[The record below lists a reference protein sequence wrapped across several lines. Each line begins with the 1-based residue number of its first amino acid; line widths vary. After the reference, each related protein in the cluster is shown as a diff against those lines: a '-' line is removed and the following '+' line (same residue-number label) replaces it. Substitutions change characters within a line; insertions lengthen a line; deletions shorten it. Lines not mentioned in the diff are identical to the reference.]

1 MRNKIMPRVGAPG
14 WRKPIYKSAVS
25 GNLNL
30 AANKKIGGLS
40 EDNIAAMREWN

>member
-1 MRNKIMPRVGAPG
+1 MPRVGALG
-14 WRKPIYKSAVS
+14 RRKPLYIPAVS